1 MARTGRQRFDHLRAM
16 RFALWARTQDQRS
29 LTPIRI
35 ACLLGI
41 STDAARRW
49 RADWFTAVSPV
60 HVEGVPEQLRP
71 MHFHTD
77 SAVQGGTQ

>member
-29 LTPIRI
+29 LTPLRI

-41 STDAARRW
+41 SPHAARRW

-60 HVEGVPEQLRP
+60 HIEGVPEQLRP